1 VSARPAVDANDI
13 ETRHPVRAPRAGRKI
28 HLGGPDEPVLL
39 APVNGGGGARE
50 CARGAKADLDEY
62 QAVVVEHHQV
72 DFTLAAAVVAFE
84 QLESSF
90 LEEPAYESLYGSA

>member
-1 VSARPAVDANDI
+1 
-13 ETRHPVRAPRAGRKI
+13 
-28 HLGGPDEPVLL
+28 
-39 APVNGGGGARE
+39 
-50 CARGAKADLDEY
+50 
-62 QAVVVEHHQV
+62 VVEHHQV